1 MRPALNLSP
10 RVLAPAWPLLLLLG
24 CVCETQLAH
33 RTRAFV
39 RRAWMAAVMLC
50 TGMTIRCCDAL
61 VVATSVRIAGS
72 RRVAGE
78 EHHSNSESLV
88 GLKARCSTKILVT
101 SHAAR
106 SEHTLPTTACFQ
118 LTSHIHSHSSPPSP
132 PLRPPLVRRSTV
144 HIFIPNRQ
152 RCSSSSFCRATIT
165 TPV

>member
-33 RTRAFV
+33 RTRAVV

-50 TGMTIRCCDAL
+50 TGTTIRCFDAL
-61 VVATSVRIAGS
+61 VVATSVRVAG
-72 RRVAGE
+72 RRCVAGE

-106 SEHTLPTTACFQ
+106 SEHASHNSLFPAHVSRPLTLLAAVSAIEAAT
-118 LTSHIHSHSSPPSP
+118 
-132 PLRPPLVRRSTV
+132 
-144 HIFIPNRQ
+144 
-152 RCSSSSFCRATIT
+152 RATQHRAHLHLEQAALL
-165 TPV
+165 VL